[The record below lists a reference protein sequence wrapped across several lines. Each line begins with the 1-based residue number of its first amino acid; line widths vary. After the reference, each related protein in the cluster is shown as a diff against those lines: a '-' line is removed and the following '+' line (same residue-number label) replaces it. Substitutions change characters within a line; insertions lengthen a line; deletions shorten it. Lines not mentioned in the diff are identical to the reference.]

1 MARGRETCPEV
12 QAAVMAALLA
22 GQGVCEVAEQFKID
36 KSVVSRIKGRIPR
49 DKLQQLA
56 TKKGEDFESLIET
69 YLREILITLATQAK
83 FFRNE
88 TWMEKQPAA
97 ELATLHGV
105 QADKAFRLFEAIE
118 QAHEIEDEEAAE
130 SDV

>member
-1 MARGRETCPEV
+1 MPEV

-36 KSVVSRIKGRIPR
+36 KSVVSRIKGKIPN

-69 YLREILITLATQAK
+69 YLREVLITLSAQAR

-88 TWMEKQPAA
+88 TWLSKQPAA

-118 QAHEIEDEEAAE
+118 RAHEIEDEEAPE
-130 SDV
+130 QNLS